1 METTVQ
7 EQTNRTSARSGAN
20 STMHAVIQKSYGSPE
35 VLEVKR
41 VDRPV
46 PGENEVLIQ
55 VHATTVTATEAVFR
69 QGKPYFARLFTGF
82 ARPKIETLGEEFA
95 GEVVARGRKV
105 TKFSIGEQVFGTAG
119 PEFGAAAE
127 FFCASEDEAIVRKPE
142 NVTYAEAASTV
153 DGFLTALPFLRDKGE
168 IRSGQSVLINGA
180 SGSVGSAAVQIA
192 KYYGAEVTGVSSGA
206 NTELVQ
212 SLGADHV
219 IDYTQEDFSERRSE
233 FDIIFDAVGKTSF
246 RKSRKALR
254 PHGIFLEAGMNM
266 GVMASV
272 LLTSLFRG
280 RKAKIA
286 ATGLRPA
293 NEKLADL
300 QLLQELLEKRSIV
313 PTIDRTFPLHEIRD
327 AHSYVDT
334 GRKKGNVVVSV
345 DLLQVFTPSR
355 S

>member
-1 METTVQ
+1 MQ
-7 EQTNRTSARSGAN
+7 
-20 STMHAVIQKSYGSPE
+20 AVIQKRYGSPE
-35 VLEVKR
+35 VLELKR

-46 PGENEVLIQ
+46 PGDNELLVR

-69 QGKPYFARLFTGF
+69 RGKPYFARLFTGF

-95 GEVVARGRKV
+95 GEVVATGKKV
-105 TKFSIGEQVFGTAG
+105 KKFSVGEQVFGTAG

-127 FFCASEDEAIVRKPE
+127 FFCASEDEAIVRKPD
-142 NVTYAEAASTV
+142 NVTHAEAASSV

-168 IRSGQSVLINGA
+168 IRSGLSVLINGA

-192 KYYGAEVTGVSSGA
+192 KYYGTEVTGVSSGV
-206 NTELVQ
+206 NVELVK

-219 IDYTQEDFSERRSE
+219 IDYTREDFSQRRSE

-254 PHGIFLEAGMNM
+254 PQGIFLEAGMNI
-266 GVMASV
+266 GVMVSA

-280 RKAKIA
+280 RKARIA
-286 ATGLRPA
+286 ATGLRSA
-293 NEKLADL
+293 EEKLKDL
-300 QLLQELLEKRSIV
+300 HLLQELLERRSIV
-313 PTIDRTFPLHEIRD
+313 PTIDRTFPLDEIRA

-345 DLLQVFTPSR
+345 ASAE
-355 S
+355 

>member
-1 METTVQ
+1 MEKTVQKQTSRTTVG
-7 EQTNRTSARSGAN
+7 SGAN
-20 STMHAVIQKSYGSPE
+20 STMHAVIQERYGAPE
-35 VLEVKR
+35 VLELRR

-46 PGENEVLIQ
+46 PGDNELLVR

-69 QGKPYFARLFTGF
+69 RGKPYIARLFTGF

-95 GEVVARGRKV
+95 GDVVATGRNV
-105 TKFSIGEQVFGTAG
+105 TKFSVGEQVFGTAG

-127 FFCASEDEAIVRKPE
+127 FFCASEDEAIVRKPD
-142 NVTYAEAASTV
+142 NLTYAEAASSV

-206 NTELVQ
+206 NTELVK

-219 IDYTQEDFSERRSE
+219 IDYTREDFSKRRSE

-254 PHGIFLEAGMNM
+254 PQGIFLEAGMNIS
-266 GVMASV
+266 VMVSV
-272 LLTSLFRG
+272 LLTSVFRG
-280 RKAKIA
+280 RKARIA

-293 NEKLADL
+293 DEKLKDL
-300 QLLQELLEKRSIV
+300 HLLQELLEKRSIV
-313 PTIDRTFPLHEIRD
+313 PTIDRTFPLDEIRT
-327 AHSYVDT
+327 AHSYVDM

-345 DLLQVFTPSR
+345 ASAE
-355 S
+355 

>member
-1 METTVQ
+1 METAQ
-7 EQTNRTSARSGAN
+7 RQTSPATSESGAN
-20 STMHAVIQKSYGSPE
+20 STMRAAIQKRYGSPE
-35 VLEVKR
+35 VLELKHVY
-41 VDRPV
+41 RPV
-46 PGENEVLIQ
+46 PGDKELLVR

-69 QGKPYFARLFTGF
+69 QGKPYIARLFTGF

-95 GEVVARGRKV
+95 GDVVATGKDV
-105 TKFSIGEQVFGTAG
+105 TKFRVGEQIFGTAG

-127 FFCASEDEAIVRKPE
+127 FFCVSEDEAVVRKPD
-142 NVTYAEAASTV
+142 NLTYAEAASSV

-168 IRSGQSVLINGA
+168 IRSGVSVLINGA

-192 KYYGAEVTGVSSGA
+192 KYYGAQVTGVSSGA
-206 NTELVQ
+206 NTELVE

-219 IDYTQEDFSERRSE
+219 IDYTREDFSARRSE

-254 PHGIFLEAGMNM
+254 PRGVFLEAGMNM
-266 GVMASV
+266 GVVLSV

-293 NEKLADL
+293 EEKLKDL
-300 QLLQELLEKRSIV
+300 QLLQDLLERGAIV
-313 PTIDRTFPLHEIRD
+313 PTVDRTFPLDEIRD

-334 GRKKGNVVVSV
+334 GRKKGNVVLSVVSAE
-345 DLLQVFTPSR
+345 
-355 S
+355 